1 MRPHLGRF
9 TTTTTTSNYFSY
21 LAFWPVNFLRLFAS
35 PTPPP
40 PSSSS
45 SSPTTTPAD
54 HLKRASWTHRKQ
66 ELFSKSGYKRPKQLL
81 DSNATGLTWTER
93 VENQL
98 NAHTHTCQRAQR
110 RHGMSFADPSH
121 VPHTEVRIFWV
132 RIKPRLGKPSV
143 QCDYLSRRRHDI

>member
-45 SSPTTTPAD
+45 SSPTTTTAD

-98 NAHTHTCQRAQR
+98 NTHTHLPARSEKT
-110 RHGMSFADPSH
+110 RHVICRSLPCATHRGKNILSENKTSTWQAERTM
-121 VPHTEVRIFWV
+121 
-132 RIKPRLGKPSV
+132 RLFEP
-143 QCDYLSRRRHDI
+143 